1 MLPFLYIEFDVHEG
15 RQLKELQE
23 AAGRYFE
30 GNWFLKNIFE
40 GRYETLLFHEIMS
53 YYWQDINQNGIHIL
67 STFIQTTEHCLTAL
81 LLQLIV
87 KVQQFM
93 EVT

>member
-23 AAGRYFE
+23 AAGWYFE
-30 GNWFLKNIFE
+30 GNGFLKNIFE

-53 YYWQDINQNGIHIL
+53 YY
-67 STFIQTTEHCLTAL
+67 
-81 LLQLIV
+81 
-87 KVQQFM
+87 
-93 EVT
+93 